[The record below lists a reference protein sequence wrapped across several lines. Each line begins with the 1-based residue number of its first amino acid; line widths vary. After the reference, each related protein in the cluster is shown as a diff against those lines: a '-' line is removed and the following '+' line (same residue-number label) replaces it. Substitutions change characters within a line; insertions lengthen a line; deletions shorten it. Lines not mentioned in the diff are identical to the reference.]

1 MKKFMK
7 YGFIGINI
15 ASMCVGL
22 GLVYAS
28 TLASEPPIIRE
39 ETEIKILEAMRDKR
53 DDTPYVY
60 TMDKFTVN
68 LDGYPRRIVQAEVN
82 LELLDKTG
90 YEQVIRLGS
99 KGRDAVVRILNG
111 KQFDEIETLQGKLR
125 LKEQISTTLNDLMV
139 DGVIKNVYF
148 TELIVK

>member
-1 MKKFMK
+1 MKKFLK
-7 YGFIGINI
+7 FGFIAINI
-15 ASMCVGL
+15 VSMCAGL

-28 TLASEPPIIRE
+28 TLGGESPIVRE
-39 ETEIKILEAMRDKR
+39 ENEIKRLEAKR
-53 DDTPYVY
+53 DQRDETPYVF

-99 KGRDAVVRILNG
+99 KGRDAVVKILNG

-139 DGVIKNVYF
+139 EGVIKNVYF

>member
-1 MKKFMK
+1 MNKMMKLIFV
-7 YGFIGINI
+7 GINVG
-15 ASMCVGL
+15 SMCVGL
-22 GLVYAS
+22 GLVFMATMGGAS
-28 TLASEPPIIRE
+28 PVIKE
-39 ETEIKILEAMRDKR
+39 EQEIKKLEEAREARDSA
-53 DDTPYVY
+53 PYIY

-68 LDGYPRRIVQAEVN
+68 LDGYPRRIVQAEIN

-90 YEQVIRLGS
+90 YEEVIRLGS

-111 KQFDEIETLQGKLR
+111 KQFDDIETLQGKLR

-139 DGVIKNVYF
+139 DGVVKNIYF

>member
-1 MKKFMK
+1 MKKMVK
-7 YGFIGINI
+7 LGFVGINV

-28 TLASEPPIIRE
+28 TMGGESPVIKE
-39 ETEIKILEAMRDKR
+39 EQEIKKLEVARDQR
-53 DDTPYVY
+53 DENPHVY

-68 LDGYPRRIVQAEVN
+68 LEGYPRRIVQAEIN

-99 KGRDAVVRILNG
+99 KGRDAIVRILNS

>member
-1 MKKFMK
+1 MNKMMKLI
-7 YGFIGINI
+7 FIGGNV

-28 TLASEPPIIRE
+28 TIGGESPIIKE
-39 ETEIKILEAMRDKR
+39 ENEIKKLEQERDSR
-53 DDTPYVY
+53 DNTPQIY

-68 LDGYPRRIVQAEVN
+68 LDGYPRRIVQAEIN

-90 YEQVIRLGS
+90 FEQVIRLGS

-111 KQFDEIETLQGKLR
+111 KRFDDIETLQGKLR